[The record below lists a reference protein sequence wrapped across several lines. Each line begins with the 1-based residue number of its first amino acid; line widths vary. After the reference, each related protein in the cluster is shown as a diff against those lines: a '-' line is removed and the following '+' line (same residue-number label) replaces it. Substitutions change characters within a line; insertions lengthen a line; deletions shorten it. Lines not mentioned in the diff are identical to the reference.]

1 MSISSISSNNS
12 IYQSGSQQVLSR
24 IHKNMKTHHNRFES
38 NSSGGSATQTSAT
51 SDTDD
56 NNTRYSGLSGASG
69 SIVDIMA

>member
-24 IHKNMKTHHNRFES
+24 IQKNMKTHHHKFES
-38 NSSGGSATQTSAT
+38 NSSGSVTQTSAT